1 MAKIEREIHGNFQEL
16 LNRIEQGI
24 MNGSSTSSL
33 EDSSDFAD
41 EMRDAVCEFLKDSA
55 PWEAIA

>member
-41 EMRDAVCEFLKDSA
+41 AVCEFLKDSA